1 MSKFISKFKE
11 LFKNFKGDLFGG
23 ITSGV
28 IALPL
33 ALAFGV
39 ASGVGAAAG
48 LYGAIFVGLF
58 AAIFGG
64 TKPQI
69 SGPTGPITVVVAAI
83 VASHPGNYKLIFAT
97 VVLAGLFQIL
107 LGITS
112 VGKLIKF
119 VPYPVISGFMS
130 GIGVII
136 IILQINPLLG
146 LDVQGTP
153 IKTIL
158 SFPEIFNSFNLQSLI
173 LGSMTLAIVF
183 FTPRKFAQLVP
194 PTLIALVSVT
204 IASVLLGFNV
214 KTIGEIPTGLPDFAF
229 PLISLE
235 ELIIIVPLAITVAIL
250 GAVDS
255 LLTSLVADSLAKTN
269 HNSNKELIGQGIGNM
284 FSGAFGGIAGAGATM
299 RTVVNIKTGGKTQ
312 LAGVIHSIFLII
324 LLLGA
329 APLASNIPMA
339 VLAGILIK
347 VGFDII
353 DYKFIKVIN
362 HAPKHDLA
370 VMLLVFALTVFDDLI
385 FAVGAGLVLSCLLF
399 ASSISRQ
406 FNITVDDYSHCKGD
420 LEQENIEELSK
431 YKIRMVNIEGVF
443 FFGSASRVL
452 TRVDDL
458 LGTEYLII
466 NCESIPEMDISAVFA
481 LEDIIVRMR
490 DKGIKVFIVFS
501 STNVTKK
508 LLRLGVT
515 RLIGRDNIFYEKCRA
530 VDKARHLI
538 AGKLSN
544 QQNKQKKE
552 LTGIKN

>member
-1 MSKFISKFKE
+1 MQNHLGSFKNI
-11 LFKNFKGDLFGG
+11 FSNFKGDLFGG
-23 ITSGV
+23 ITAAV

-58 AAIFGG
+58 AAVFGG

-69 SGPTGPITVVVAAI
+69 SGPTGPITVVLAAI
-83 VASHPGNYKLIFAT
+83 VASHPGNFKLIFAT
-97 VVLAGLFQIL
+97 ILLAGLFQIL
-107 LGITS
+107 LGIS
-112 VGKLIKF
+112 KIGNFIRY

-158 SFPEIFNSFNLQSLI
+158 NLGEVFNSFNAQSLI
-173 LGSMTLAIVF
+173 LGLATLIIVF
-183 FTPRKFAQLVP
+183 YTPAKIKHLIP
-194 PTLIALVSVT
+194 PSLIALVSIT
-204 IASVLLGFNV
+204 IASVLLDFNV
-214 KTIGEIPTGLPDFAF
+214 KRIGEIPTGLPALEF
-229 PLISLE
+229 PVISLE
-235 ELIIIVPLAITVAIL
+235 DIVIIVPLAITVAIL

-255 LLTSLVADSLAKTN
+255 LLTSLVSDSLTKQT
-269 HNSNKELIGQGIGNM
+269 HNSNKELVGQGIGNM
-284 FSGAFGGIAGAGATM
+284 VSALFGGIAGAGATM

-312 LAGVIHSIFLII
+312 LSGIIHALFLLA

-329 APLASNIPMA
+329 APLAANIPMA

-362 HAPKHDLA
+362 HAPRRDLA
-370 VMLLVFALTVFDDLI
+370 VMILVFALTVFDDLI
-385 FAVGAGLVLSCLLF
+385 FAVGAGIVLSCLLF
-399 ASSISRQ
+399 ASRISRK
-406 FNITVDDYSHCKGD
+406 FKITIDEYKQNAS
-420 LEQENIEELSK
+420 QELDESIEKLSK
-431 YKIRMVNIEGVF
+431 FKIRMVNIDGEF

-466 NCESIPEMDISAVFA
+466 NCESIPDMDISAVFA
-481 LEDIIVRMR
+481 LEDIIVRMK
-490 DKGIKVFIVFS
+490 DKGITVFLVLS
-501 STNVTKK
+501 GKEVAKY
-508 LLRLGVT
+508 LLRLGVMK
-515 RLIGRDNIFYEKCRA
+515 LIGRDNIFYEKCTA
-530 VDKARHLI
+530 VDKAREMI
-538 AGKLSN
+538 SEKIEEKIFD
-544 QQNKQKKE
+544 KQE
-552 LTGIKN
+552 VSA

>member
-1 MSKFISKFKE
+1 MKNITGEFKK
-11 LFKNFKGDLFGG
+11 LFSNFKGDLFGG
-23 ITSGV
+23 ITAAV

-58 AAIFGG
+58 ASVFGG

-83 VASHPGNYKLIFAT
+83 VASNPGNLKLIFAT
-97 VVLAGLFQIL
+97 ILLAGIFQIL
-107 LGITS
+107 LGIS
-112 VGKLIKF
+112 KVGNFIRF

-153 IKTIL
+153 IKTLLNIG
-158 SFPEIFNSFNLQSLI
+158 EIFNSFNLQSLI
-173 LGSMTLAIVF
+173 LGLSTLIIVF
-183 FTPRKFAQLVP
+183 YTPSKIKHIIP
-194 PTLIALVSVT
+194 PSLIALISIT
-204 IASVLLGFNV
+204 IASVLLDFNV
-214 KTIGEIPTGLPDFAF
+214 KRIGEIPTGMPDFQF
-229 PLISLE
+229 PVISFE
-235 ELIIIVPLAITVAIL
+235 DIVVIIPLAITVAIL
-250 GAVDS
+250 GSVDS
-255 LLTSLVADSLAKTN
+255 LLTSLVSDSLTKET
-269 HNSNKELIGQGIGNM
+269 HNSNKELIGQGIGNTV
-284 FSGAFGGIAGAGATM
+284 SALFGGIAGAGATM
-299 RTVVNIKTGGKTQ
+299 RTVINIKTGGKTP
-312 LAGVIHSIFLII
+312 LSGIIHAIFLLA

-362 HAPKHDLA
+362 HAPRQDLA
-370 VMLLVFALTVFDDLI
+370 VMILVFVLTVFDDLI
-385 FAVGAGLVLSCLLF
+385 FAVGAGIVLSCLLF
-399 ASSISRQ
+399 ASKISKK
-406 FNITVDDYSHCKGD
+406 FKITIDEYKQQCANQLPEEH
-420 LEQENIEELSK
+420 IEKLSK
-431 YKIRMVNIEGVF
+431 YKIRMVNIDGEF

-466 NCESIPEMDISAVFA
+466 NCESIPDMDISAVFA
-481 LEDIIVRMR
+481 LEDIVVRMQ
-490 DKGIKVFIVFS
+490 DKGIKVFLVLA
-501 STNVTKK
+501 NKDVTKN
-508 LLRLGVT
+508 LLRLGVMK
-515 RLIGRDNIFYEKCRA
+515 LIGRDNIYYNKCSA
-530 VDKARHLI
+530 VDKAREIVL
-538 AGKLSN
+538 GKSDQEFPAQTEVN
-544 QQNKQKKE
+544 V
-552 LTGIKN
+552 

>member
-1 MSKFISKFKE
+1 MQNYTGRIRK
-11 LFKNFKGDLFGG
+11 LFSNFKGDLFGG
-23 ITSGV
+23 ITAAV

-58 AAIFGG
+58 ASIFGG

-83 VASHPGNYKLIFAT
+83 VASHPGNFKLIFAT
-97 VVLAGLFQIL
+97 ILLAGLFQIL
-107 LGITS
+107 LGIS
-112 VGKLIKF
+112 KVGNFIRF

-146 LDVQGTP
+146 LETQGTP

-158 SFPEIFNSFNLQSLI
+158 NLGEVFGKFNLQSLI
-173 LGSMTLAIVF
+173 LGLATLLIVF
-183 FTPRKFAQLVP
+183 RTPAKIGRMVP
-194 PTLIALVSVT
+194 PSLIALVSIT

-214 KTIGEIPTGLPDFAF
+214 NRIGEIPTGLPAF
-229 PLISLE
+229 EFPVISLE
-235 ELIIIVPLAITVAIL
+235 EIVIIIPLAITVAIL
-250 GAVDS
+250 GSVDS
-255 LLTSLVADSLAKTN
+255 LLTSLVSDSLTKQT
-269 HNSNKELIGQGIGNM
+269 HNSDKELIGQGIGNTV
-284 FSGAFGGIAGAGATM
+284 SGMFGGIAGAGATM
-299 RTVVNIKTGGKTQ
+299 RTVVNIKTGGKTP
-312 LAGVIHSIFLII
+312 LSGIIHGIFLLV

-329 APLASNIPMA
+329 APLASHIPMA

-353 DYKFIKVIN
+353 DYKFMKVIN
-362 HAPKHDLA
+362 HAPRRDLA
-370 VMLLVFALTVFDDLI
+370 VMILVFVLTVFDDLI
-385 FAVGAGLVLSCLLF
+385 FAVGAGIVLSCLLF
-399 ASSISRQ
+399 ASRISQ
-406 FNITVDDYSHCKGD
+406 KFKITIDDYKQTTN
-420 LEQENIEELSK
+420 QEYEEHIEELSK
-431 YKIRMVNIEGVF
+431 YKIRMVNIDGEF

-466 NCESIPEMDISAVFA
+466 NCEAIPDMDISAVFA

-490 DKGIKVFIVFS
+490 DQGIKVFLVLAGKD
-501 STNVTKK
+501 VTKH
-508 LLRLGVT
+508 LLRLGVMK
-515 RLIGRDNIFYEKCRA
+515 LIGRDNIFYDKCKA
-530 VDKARHLI
+530 VQKARDMISDKVNGHI
-538 AGKLSN
+538 PE
-544 QQNKQKKE
+544 KQE
-552 LTGIKN
+552 VSV